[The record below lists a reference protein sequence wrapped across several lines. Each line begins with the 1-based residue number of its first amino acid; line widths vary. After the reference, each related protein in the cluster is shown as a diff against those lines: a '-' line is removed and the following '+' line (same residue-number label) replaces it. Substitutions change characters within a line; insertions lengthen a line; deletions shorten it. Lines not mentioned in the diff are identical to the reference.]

1 MSPTGS
7 HPGPD
12 PITGRC
18 VALPLVTGP
27 APDPVDPASAHG
39 VTDAAERPAPL
50 TVAVSLA
57 GIEALVLVL
66 LGILELF
73 ALTGDR
79 VTMGLSTT
87 VFFWMYGAGLAF
99 CAWRLALLRSWARA
113 PVVLAQLIQLG
124 VAWSFK
130 DGDTVLI
137 AVALAVVAMVV
148 IAGILHPRSIAA
160 LAADD

>member
-1 MSPTGS
+1 M
-7 HPGPD
+7 
-12 PITGRC
+12 
-18 VALPLVTGP
+18 TGP
-27 APDPVDPASAHG
+27 APDPVEPVDPGADTG
-39 VTDAAERPAPL
+39 GRPATL

-87 VFFWMYGAGLAF
+87 AFFWVYGVGLAF
-99 CAWRLALLRSWARA
+99 CAWRLALLHSWARA

-137 AVALAVVAMVV
+137 AVALAVVAVIV
-148 IAGILHPRSIAA
+148 IAGVMHPRSIAA
-160 LAADD
+160 LAADE

>member
-1 MSPTGS
+1 
-7 HPGPD
+7 
-12 PITGRC
+12 
-18 VALPLVTGP
+18 VTGP
-27 APDPVDPASAHG
+27 APDPVDPVDPGADTRG
-39 VTDAAERPAPL
+39 RPAPL

-87 VFFWMYGAGLAF
+87 AFFWVYGVGLAF
-99 CAWRLALLRSWARA
+99 CAWRLALLHSWARA

-137 AVALAVVAMVV
+137 AVALAVVAVIV
-148 IAGILHPRSIAA
+148 IAGVMHPRSIAA
-160 LAADD
+160 LAADE